1 MCFPEKTPHYMQEVV
16 HSAKFRYEFIALSF
30 EIRFIQYCEKV
41 MRAKYA
47 NFVLCPCELSTKL
60 RSKIRASFRDVSS
73 ENSLKQREK
82 IRRIFETSAKI
93 RSKNKEKIRR
103 IFETSA
109 KNQKRNFASCTR
121 NFLVWFVKIDH
132 ISIGYSVL

>member
-1 MCFPEKTPHYMQEVV
+1 MCFPEKTLHYMQEVV
-16 HSAKFRYEFIALSF
+16 HSAKFRYEVIALSF

-73 ENSLKQREK
+73 VISLKQREK
-82 IRRIFETSAKI
+82 IR
-93 RSKNKEKIRR
+93 SKNKDKIRR